1 MKLPYSLE
9 RISSHIIIIWIS
21 TIIIF
26 LSNIIAKDDSNNRIF
41 KFGPN
46 KNFYILNICIDNNE
60 KYFTVFSF
68 CFINSAIRTMHHNV
82 IKPWI
87 TNQVQDIN
95 NTILINHTKA
105 YELSSVSTI
114 FIWFDFFMYM
124 NIILSQ
130 IDMLIIETTI
140 DLIMVLFVTKYYF
153 NLKTAAQNG
162 LENKDEIVA

>member
-1 MKLPYSLE
+1 
-9 RISSHIIIIWIS
+9 
-21 TIIIF
+21 
-26 LSNIIAKDDSNNRIF
+26 
-41 KFGPN
+41 
-46 KNFYILNICIDNNE
+46 
-60 KYFTVFSF
+60 
-68 CFINSAIRTMHHNV
+68 MHHNV

-140 DLIMVLFVTKYYF
+140 DLIMVLFVTKYYLNF
-153 NLKTAAQNG
+153 KTAAQNG